1 MKLTNKLNSLLVAP
15 LAIALFAACST
26 DDNLAD
32 GGVKGQTLT
41 FLAVNGEADE
51 AVGSRTIFD
60 HTIGEGEQLDKI
72 TAKWDE
78 TNDKVVVYGGN
89 NHENC
94 GDFKVSSISTDGK
107 SASLSGTIPTAVI
120 EEGIPMYAYVSNEN
134 IKKFNGGKHL
144 EVDYSSQKGT
154 FEDAMAHTLLWA
166 KTTYSATGDMKFKF
180 LYKTTYLKLTLD
192 FDDANLNGSASLLL
206 KGDKIS
212 SVSRINAID
221 NNAAD
226 PSKKD
231 NSGGTNY
238 IDDTKGVTIE
248 NVTITNGKSVVYV
261 ALNPQNVKNVTLK
274 ATLTDG
280 TIYNFDISKSK
291 DTEVTLGAGAI
302 YHITRTG
309 VKEVK

>member
-26 DDNLAD
+26 DDNLSD

-41 FLAVNGEADE
+41 FLAVNDEADE

-60 HTIGEGEQLDKI
+60 HTIGEGEQMDKI
-72 TAKWDE
+72 TAKWDK

-94 GDFKVSSISTDGK
+94 GDFKVSSVSTDGK
-107 SASLSGTIPTAVI
+107 SASLTGTIPTAVT
-120 EEGIPMYAYVSNEN
+120 EEGTPMYAYVSNKN

-144 EVDYSSQKGT
+144 EVDYSSQNGT
-154 FEDAMAHTLLWA
+154 FEDAMARTLLWA

-180 LYKTTYLKLTLD
+180 SYKTTYLKLTLD
-192 FDDANLNGSASLLL
+192 FGDANLNGTASLLL
-206 KGDKIS
+206 KGEKIS
-212 SVSRINAID
+212 SVSRINAI
-221 NNAAD
+221 NNKTD
-226 PSKKD
+226 GTD

-238 IDDTKGVTIE
+238 IDDTNGVTIE

-261 ALNPQNVKNVTLK
+261 ALYPQKVKNVTLG
-274 ATLTDG
+274 ATLTDN
-280 TIYNFDISKSK
+280 TSYTFNISNGV
-291 DTEVTLGAGAI
+291 EATLGAGAI

-309 VKEVK
+309 EKEVKQ